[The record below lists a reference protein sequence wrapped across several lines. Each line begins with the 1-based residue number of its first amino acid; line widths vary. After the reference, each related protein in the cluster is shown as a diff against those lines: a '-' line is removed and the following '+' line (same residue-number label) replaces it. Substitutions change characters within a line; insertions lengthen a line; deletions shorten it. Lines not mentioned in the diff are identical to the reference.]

1 MNCFATLAVLDLFAE
16 ELLTPA
22 RRAQVER
29 HLSSCPSCAAK
40 AAGLRAPR
48 AAAVAAP
55 AGLKSRLR
63 AALSSPEN
71 LKVGLGPTFKFS
83 AGDCR
88 GAVLA
93 LAVFSLSLLALHALT
108 PRVPS
113 ERPVASDAAPWR
125 LP

>member
-1 MNCFATLAVLDLFAE
+1 VLDLFSE

-40 AAGLRAPR
+40 AGRLRAPR
-48 AAAVAAP
+48 AVAASAP

-63 AALSSPEN
+63 AALAAAP
-71 LKVGLGPTFKFS
+71 
-83 AGDCR
+83 AGAIPVPDPRVSRDGR
-88 GAVLA
+88 GALLA
-93 LAVFSLSLLALHALT
+93 LVVFSLSLLALHALT
-108 PRVPS
+108 PGIPS
-113 ERPVASDAAPWR
+113 ERPVTSDAAPWR